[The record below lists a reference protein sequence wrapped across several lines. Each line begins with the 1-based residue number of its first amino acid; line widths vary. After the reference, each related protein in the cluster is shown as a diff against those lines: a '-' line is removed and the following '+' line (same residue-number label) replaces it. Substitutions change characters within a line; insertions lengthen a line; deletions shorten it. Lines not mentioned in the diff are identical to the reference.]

1 MKGERGWKAA
11 ALGLAVLAV
20 AASLNAVLSAPRHQE
35 VLARKEADLRK
46 IQAQAG
52 RWAREDALRNMLEAR
67 QAWTPAAL
75 EELAIR
81 ALGVDVAKI
90 TPRPATPM
98 AVGDVLKQFRQQ
110 RDIHRRIGVG
120 EFGCGT
126 DVVMNGKSRAFGPL
140 AGDFD
145 ERRVDVQPEHLVAAF
160 RPQLGLHSGATADVG
175 HV

>member
-90 TPRPATPM
+90 TPRPATP
-98 AVGDVLKQFRQQ
+98 AANGWQ
-110 RDIHRRIGVG
+110 RREATVELREASYAEVAGFLASAAEMPPAWRLREIEIRPSA
-120 EFGCGT
+120 EA
-126 DVVMNGKSRAFGPL
+126 GKGAMTL
-140 AGDFD
+140 AL
-145 ERRVDVQPEHLVAAF
+145 EALEKK
-160 RPQLGLHSGATADVG
+160 RP
-175 HV
+175 